1 MTESFPV
8 VSRDYALIAKMKGAQ
23 PSQKEFINARN
34 ELFSLYRPL
43 VYKMRNNL
51 IARANKT
58 NLRIDHEVEDY
69 EMMAFERIVMAINST
84 DLNKVRDPSKFFLY
98 IQFLGY
104 LRSLNR
110 DLIGHRITLY
120 NTESQIL
127 SAADVKETMSHQVPN
142 KKNFIEFQ
150 ECGRTVS
157 AEDESLL
164 NMQRGVITKA
174 VDYCLNKRFNELQR
188 RIFQMRE
195 DQMSLKDI
203 TSELNIK
210 SHTYYKELTALKEIL
225 KGTLVSM
232 ARAEKVD
239 LELDFLE
246 A

>member
-1 MTESFPV
+1 MNKSSLV
-8 VSRDYALIAKMKGAQ
+8 VSRDYALIAKMKKAQ
-23 PSQKEFINARN
+23 SSQKERANARN
-34 ELFSLYRPL
+34 ELFSLYKPL

-69 EMMAFERIVMAINST
+69 EMLAFERLVMATSAI
-84 DLNKVRDPSKFFLY
+84 DLKKVTDPSKFFLY
-98 IQFLGY
+98 IQFFGY

-110 DLIGHRITLY
+110 DLIGHRIKLY
-120 NTESQIL
+120 SKESQIL
-127 SAADVKETMSHQVPN
+127 SSADIKDSQSTPN
-142 KKNFIEFQ
+142 KKNFIESH

-164 NMQRGVITKA
+164 SMQRSVISKA

-188 RIFQMRE
+188 SIFIMRE
-195 DQMSLKDI
+195 DQKSLREI

-210 SHTYYKELTALKEIL
+210 SHTYYKELGDLRKIL
-225 KGTLVSM
+225 KNTLVSM
-232 ARAEKVD
+232 ARDAKVD
-239 LELDFLE
+239 LELGFLE